1 MKRSLLVTLAA
12 ACAAALPAAALA
24 DVPLGAGKVVVK
36 KYPGGVTVHAFMT
49 QDAMNDVASLIETRR
64 GLVAVEAPAFRSDI
78 AAWKGYI
85 RSLRKPVRAV
95 LLSNHPSNGGWYGNA
110 PVYSTASAKAAMA
123 SGSTRAIVE
132 GVKRG
137 FGDKFESE
145 LATVDRILPI
155 GRTRFDGV
163 AYDIRQD
170 GDGYAVVLPAQKIA
184 FRHMLGG
191 DSHSIIG
198 SPAQADSMISQ
209 LSRYRREGIR
219 AVYSTHHAPEGAD
232 AIRQKISYLR
242 TLKDVAAR
250 SAGKEEFVAAMKAKY
265 PRLQGDKYLGMTA
278 GRLYRAK

>member
-110 PVYSTASAKAAMA
+110 PVYSTASAKAMFRTAPGRRQTKIVFASFDASSVLSATMPMA
-123 SGSTRAIVE
+123 SRDSSSGIAPF
-132 GVKRG
+132 RG
-137 FGDKFESE
+137 RD
-145 LATVDRILPI
+145 
-155 GRTRFDGV
+155 
-163 AYDIRQD
+163 
-170 GDGYAVVLPAQKIA
+170 
-184 FRHMLGG
+184 
-191 DSHSIIG
+191 
-198 SPAQADSMISQ
+198 
-209 LSRYRREGIR
+209 
-219 AVYSTHHAPEGAD
+219 
-232 AIRQKISYLR
+232 
-242 TLKDVAAR
+242 
-250 SAGKEEFVAAMKAKY
+250 
-265 PRLQGDKYLGMTA
+265 PRNEMPS
-278 GRLYRAK
+278 